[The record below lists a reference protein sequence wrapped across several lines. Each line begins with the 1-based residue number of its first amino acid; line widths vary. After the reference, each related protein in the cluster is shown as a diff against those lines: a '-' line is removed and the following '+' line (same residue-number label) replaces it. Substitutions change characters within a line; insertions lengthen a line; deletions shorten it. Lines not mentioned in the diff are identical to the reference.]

1 MFRFLFRSL
10 LKSLLIL
17 AVFVPCAACLPLAA
31 EARTRTPEGGA
42 QVLFWAGPWSCCFW
56 VLLYS
61 QISAAPW
68 RRGAEA
74 VREWREAHGGL
85 LVTSMWATAWMF
97 AALFFSYLA
106 EFVLV
111 FLARSGSF
119 GRMWL
124 PAATYSPLLFGWL
137 WRRVRA

>member
-1 MFRFLFRSL
+1 MLKWL
-10 LKSLLIL
+10 LKSLLVVAI
-17 AVFVPCAACLPLAA
+17 FVPVATCLPLAA
-31 EARTRTPEGGA
+31 LSLCRTPDGA
-42 QVLFWAGPWSCCFW
+42 MAVFWLGPWSCCFW
-56 VLLYS
+56 VLIYS
-61 QISAAPW
+61 QLSAAPW
-68 RRGAEA
+68 RQGAEA

-106 EFVLV
+106 EFLLV

-119 GRMWL
+119 DRMWL
-124 PAATYSPLLFGWL
+124 PAATYSPLLFAWL